1 MRRRKKP
8 RSNSAGGS
16 ARDRMK
22 RQTIYGLMAEFK
34 TAEQLLEAAHR
45 TQSAGYRRID
55 AFAPFPIEGLA
66 EAVGFHR
73 TRLPLV
79 VLCAGI
85 FGGCAGFFLQYY
97 AAVISY
103 PINVGGRPLNSWPA
117 FIPIT
122 FEMTI
127 LSAAAAAVFGMLAM
141 NGLPTPY
148 HPVFNVP
155 RVALASRDRFFL
167 CIKARDPLF
176 DREKTRQFL
185 ETLTAREVSE
195 IEV

>member
-1 MRRRKKP
+1 MKKT
-8 RSNSAGGS
+8 
-16 ARDRMK
+16 DD
-22 RQTIYGLMAEFK
+22 IYGLMAEFT

-45 TQSAGYRRID
+45 THDAGYLRVD
-55 AFAPFPIEGLA
+55 AFSPFPIEGLA
-66 EAVGFHR
+66 HAVGFHR

-79 VLCAGI
+79 VLAAGI
-85 FGGCAGFFLQYY
+85 VGCVSGFAMQYY
-97 AAVISY
+97 AAAVSY

-127 LSAAAAAVFGMLAM
+127 LFAAGAAVFGMLIM

-155 RVALASRDRFFL
+155 RFALASRDRFFL

-176 DREKTRQFL
+176 DLELTRKFMA
-185 ETLTAREVSE
+185 TLNPREVSE

>member
-1 MRRRKKP
+1 
-8 RSNSAGGS
+8 
-16 ARDRMK
+16 MK
-22 RQTIYGLMAEFK
+22 RQSIYGLMAEFK
-34 TAEQLLEAAHR
+34 TAEELLAAAHH

-55 AFAPFPIEGLA
+55 AFSPFPIEGLA

-85 FGGCAGFFLQYY
+85 LGGCTGFSLQYY
-97 AAVISY
+97 AAAISY

-122 FEMTI
+122 FELTI
-127 LSAAAAAVFGMLAM
+127 LFAAAAAVFGMLAM

-155 RVALASRDRFFL
+155 RFALASRDRFFL
-167 CIKARDPLF
+167 CIKALDPMF
-176 DREKTRQFL
+176 DVEQTRKFL
-185 ETLTAREVSE
+185 HTLSPREVTE
-195 IEV
+195 IEP